1 MITLHDTI
9 SSISAS
15 RNRRFKKAQAVLKKL
30 KAILVEKYA
39 VDRIVLIGS
48 FAEPDRFGF
57 HSDID
62 LCVEGISDS
71 LYFKAVGELLLE
83 ADDFDVD
90 VIPIENATPEMKEK
104 IMRGKVIYEK
114 GRNFS

>member
-15 RNRRFKKAQAVLKKL
+15 RNRRFKKAQAVLKRL
-30 KAILVEKYA
+30 KAILVEKYG
-39 VDRIVLIGS
+39 VNRIILIGS
-48 FAEPDRFGF
+48 FAEPDRFGV

-62 LCVEGISDS
+62 LCVDGLSDS
-71 LYFKAVGELLLE
+71 QYFKALGEILVA

-90 VIPIENATPEMKEK
+90 IIPFEDATAAMKEK
-104 IMRGKVIYEK
+104 ILRGKIIYEK
-114 GRNFS
+114 R